1 MRKFVSMNIEELT
14 GYCQSLKQTTTEIL
28 WEDVLVFKV
37 GGKMFCMVP
46 MDDAELKMNL
56 KCNPDEAEELRER
69 FPAVLPGYH
78 MNKKYWNTVLI
89 DGSVSD
95 SMLQTWIEG
104 SYRQVVAKLSGSERE
119 RLGL

>member
-1 MRKFVSMNIEELT
+1 
-14 GYCQSLKQTTTEIL
+14 
-28 WEDVLVFKV
+28 
-37 GGKMFCMVP
+37 MFCMVP

-104 SYRQVVAKLSGSERE
+104 SYRQVVAKLSGSERK
-119 RLGL
+119 RWGL

>member
-1 MRKFVSMNIEELT
+1 MNIEELT

-46 MDDAELKMNL
+46 MDDTELKMNL

-104 SYRQVVAKLSGSERE
+104 SYRQVVAKLSGSERK
-119 RLGL
+119 RWGL

>member
-46 MDDAELKMNL
+46 MDDTELKMNL

-104 SYRQVVAKLSGSERE
+104 SYRQVVAKLSGSERK
-119 RLGL
+119 RWGL

>member
-46 MDDAELKMNL
+46 MDDTELKMNL